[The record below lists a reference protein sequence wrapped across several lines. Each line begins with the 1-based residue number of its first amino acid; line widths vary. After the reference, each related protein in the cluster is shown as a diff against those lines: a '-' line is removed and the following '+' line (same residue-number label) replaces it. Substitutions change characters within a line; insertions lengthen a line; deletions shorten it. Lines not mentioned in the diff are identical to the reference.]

1 MITKIR
7 TSSKFSNHN
16 YNHFL
21 PPHEMSKRW
30 GRQIVSLV
38 EGDNILLKVPCP
50 KGQVTPR
57 SYYLIF
63 PFLLENIH
71 SKKLVLLIAS
81 GGKKWS
87 FHICGTG
94 NGGKKWGEML
104 YSVGVKTRQ
113 RDYPPCNAPL
123 TF

>member
-81 GGKKWS
+81 E
-87 FHICGTG
+87 
-94 NGGKKWGEML
+94 GKKWGL
-104 YSVGVKTRQ
+104 GGHHTRY
-113 RDYPPCNAPL
+113 RWEKVAISGGEKWGKVCRGDCAVANARL